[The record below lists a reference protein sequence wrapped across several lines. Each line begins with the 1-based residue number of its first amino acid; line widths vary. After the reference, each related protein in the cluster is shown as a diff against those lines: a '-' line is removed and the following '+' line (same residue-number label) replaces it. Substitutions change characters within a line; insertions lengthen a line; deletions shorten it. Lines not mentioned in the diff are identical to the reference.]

1 MTYITVGENEQA
13 VGPACRSLN
22 ANRPCPSVVT
32 AGGMEGASGAAPPG
46 VGRGGVV
53 GCASTRAP
61 AIGSPVPACT
71 TIPAITPPGGC
82 CSDWVENVWKII
94 IHPIATTSL
103 MSTPGHF
110 RLSVQHLWARY
121 IKVSVVVGR
130 AGGELLRLESI
141 WRLSS
146 LRTRSSERPRGQT
159 YVLMHMIIEELKS
172 PLRRRLH

>member
-1 MTYITVGENEQA
+1 
-13 VGPACRSLN
+13 
-22 ANRPCPSVVT
+22 
-32 AGGMEGASGAAPPG
+32 MEGASGAAPPG

-94 IHPIATTSL
+94 IHAIATTSL
-103 MSTPGHF
+103 MSTP
-110 RLSVQHLWARY
+110 RALSIISAT
-121 IKVSVVVGR
+121 SVRALHKSIGGGR
-130 AGGELLRLESI
+130 ASGEVLRLESI

-146 LRTRSSERPRGQT
+146 LRTRSSERPRAQT

-172 PLRRRLH
+172 PLGRRLHQRKAFKVASRHFLDGSHTTE